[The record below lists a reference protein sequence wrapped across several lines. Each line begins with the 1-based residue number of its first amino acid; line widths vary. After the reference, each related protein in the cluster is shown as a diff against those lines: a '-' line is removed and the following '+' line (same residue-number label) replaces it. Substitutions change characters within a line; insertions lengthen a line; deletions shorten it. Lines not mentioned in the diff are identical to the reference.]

1 MSQQSDDVTI
11 ALLELERASPNI
23 RLSWAFPA
31 PGELNA
37 NVLGARAQ
45 LTADVS
51 SRGAQHSA
59 SMQTATHARLMVAI
73 MISS

>member
-11 ALLELERASPNI
+11 ALLEHERASPNI

-37 NVLGARAQ
+37 NVLGARVRGTCAC
-45 LTADVS
+45 ADDV
-51 SRGAQHSA
+51 GACEEVGA
-59 SMQTATHARLMVAI
+59 LWGIHAEA
-73 MISS
+73 

>member
-11 ALLELERASPNI
+11 ALLEHERASPNI

-45 LTADVS
+45 LTADVPLPS
-51 SRGAQHSA
+51 SQPTFVVVHLFSRP
-59 SMQTATHARLMVAI
+59 QTQR
-73 MISS
+73 